1 MASINP
7 YLNFKDN
14 TEEAFNFY
22 KSVFGGEFQMVMKF
36 KDMDM
41 PSEQP
46 MSESAGNKIAHI
58 SLPMGKGTMLMG
70 SDTPEGFGPPHKVG
84 NNFSVS
90 ISAES
95 KEEADKLFNNLS
107 AGGQI
112 TMPIDNAPWGS
123 YFGMLTDKFDI
134 NWMVSFDQ
142 IDH

>member
-22 KSVFGGEFQMVMKF
+22 KSVFGGEFQMVMRF
-36 KDMDM
+36 KEMDM

-58 SLPMGKGTMLMG
+58 ALPIGKGTILMA
-70 SDTPEGFGPPHKVG
+70 SDTPEGFGPPHQVG

-90 ISAES
+90 INADT
-95 KEEADKLFNNLS
+95 KEEADKLFKNLS

-112 TMPIDNAPWGS
+112 TMPIANAPWGD
-123 YFGMLTDKFDI
+123 YFGMLTDKFKVLI
-134 NWMVSFDQ
+134 V
-142 IDH
+142 